1 MNYCWLL
8 NNRWRLIEGNK
19 WLGVYDQ
26 RVWILEHQDD
36 CLLFK
41 VYESERKSN
50 LIVRDGSPTFF
61 EDLLWDYFR
70 LYENLEEHYRRWGE
84 SDIYFKNAAEKFY
97 GLRML
102 KQDPAEI
109 LFTFICS
116 SNNTIT
122 R

>member
-1 MNYCWLL
+1 MHEN
-8 NNRWRLIEGNK
+8 
-19 WLGVYDQ
+19 
-26 RVWILEHQDD
+26 EH
-36 CLLFK
+36 K
-41 VYESERKSN
+41 KN
-50 LIVRDGSPTFF
+50 LIVNNGSPTFF

-70 LYENLEEHYRRWGE
+70 LYENLENHYKRWAKY
-84 SDIYFKNAAEKFY
+84 DVHFKNAAEKFY